1 MTTITA
7 TEARQTFFNLL
18 KKTAGQNKIYH
29 ITHRQGDVVLM
40 SQDEYEG
47 LLETLDLLSTKGFRQ
62 AFETAQAE
70 VASDDTL
77 SFEEVFGEPQ

>member
-18 KKTAGQNKIYH
+18 KNTAGQNKVYH

-47 LLETLDLLSTKGFRQ
+47 ILETLELLSAKGFRQ
-62 AFETAQAE
+62 AFEIAKSE
-70 VASDDTL
+70 VNSGDTL
-77 SFEEVFGEPQ
+77 SFEEVFGEAQ